1 MLCYVLGNWEIIIMY
16 YHLPAQ
22 VKKKKNYEAT
32 KSHREI
38 NLAFSWQFSPELK
51 IQHLPSVVH
60 CIVQYIPQ
68 RTAGSDDELS
78 GLVQLQ
84 PRVNA
89 FVSLSLVL
97 LCLDQYSITRV
108 ISNFIKIQL
117 LSYQPNQS
125 HLIHF
130 KLLNFEFNSS
140 WFFLTYPFYNSQ
152 RQEMSF

>member
-1 MLCYVLGNWEIIIMY
+1 MHYVL
-16 YHLPAQ
+16 LPSCLGQ
-22 VKKKKNYEAT
+22 NLKKYEAT
-32 KSHREI
+32 SHREI
-38 NLAFSWQFSPELK
+38 KLAFLWPFSPELK

-60 CIVQYIPQ
+60 CIVQYIRQ

-78 GLVQLQ
+78 GLVSLQ

-97 LCLDQYSITRV
+97 LCFDQYSITRV

-117 LSYQPNQS
+117 LSSQPNQS
-125 HLIHF
+125 HLIHY

-140 WFFLTYPFYNSQ
+140 WFFLPILSITLSGKK
-152 RQEMSF
+152 